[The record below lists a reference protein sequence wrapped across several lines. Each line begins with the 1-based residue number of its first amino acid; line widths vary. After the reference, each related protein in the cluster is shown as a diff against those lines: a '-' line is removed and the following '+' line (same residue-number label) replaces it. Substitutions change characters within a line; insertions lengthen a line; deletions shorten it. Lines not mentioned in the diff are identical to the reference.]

1 MIIKKKIFKVFGA
14 LALASTCMLTSVAPA
29 SAGDRAS
36 ASVDL
41 GQSGGYI
48 EGGVLVHGGY
58 DYVTSISAY
67 LELYRDG
74 TYLGSKQDINTNY
87 YLDTYAYAK
96 ITDNLHS
103 ASGLYTMTWSAR
115 VTGYT
120 IFNGDW
126 SDAGSKTY
134 YKN

>member
-1 MIIKKKIFKVFGA
+1 MFKKKNLIKVFGA
-14 LALASTCMLTSVAPA
+14 IALASTCMLTSVAPA
-29 SAGDRAS
+29 SAGDRAAAYPS
-36 ASVDL
+36 L

-58 DYVTSISAY
+58 DFVTSISAY

-74 TYLGSKQDINTNY
+74 TYLGSKQDITTNY
-87 YLDTYAYAK
+87 YLDTYAHAK

-126 SDAGSKTY
+126 TDAGSKTY